1 MLNQYFKSLGL
12 KKSALFDLLDAEKN
26 TGLTLT
32 DSFAMSP
39 AAAVSGWYFAHPD
52 SKYFG
57 LGKVNEEQI
66 RDISERKGLD
76 YDSNKKW
83 YSSVS
88 I

>member
-1 MLNQYFKSLGL
+1 M
-12 KKSALFDLLDAEKN
+12 FDSV
-26 TGLTLT
+26 GISLT
-32 DSFAMSP
+32 DSLAMLP
-39 AAAVSGWYFAHPD
+39 ASSVSGWYFAHPD

-66 RDISERKGLD
+66 RDISKRKGLD

-83 YSSVS
+83 YSSVL